1 MQAKVIYYWDGD
13 PPAVQSAAGYVWV
26 RFMDNGVRYK
36 FGIIRREEDP
46 TYSVVDIQT
55 GYRYPTNARTIHDA
69 TRFARSVVLKDQP
82 LVGNLGVKQCLIIQG
97 YYDGVPWEKNF
108 WNADNPDGFNSQK
121 PDWVEGRKDYGDNDS
136 EHD

>member
-13 PPAVQSAAGYVWV
+13 PPAVKSATGYVYV
-26 RFMDNGVRYK
+26 RFLDDVFRYK

-46 TYSVVDIQT
+46 TYSVVDMQT
-55 GYRYPTNARTIHDA
+55 GYRYPTNARTIHEA

-82 LVGNLGVKQCLIIQG
+82 LVGNLGPKQCLIIQSHYEG
-97 YYDGVPWEKNF
+97 IPWEKNF
-108 WNADNPDGFNSQK
+108 WNADNPEGFNAAK
-121 PDWVEGRKDYGDNDS
+121 PWTKGEKDYGDNDS